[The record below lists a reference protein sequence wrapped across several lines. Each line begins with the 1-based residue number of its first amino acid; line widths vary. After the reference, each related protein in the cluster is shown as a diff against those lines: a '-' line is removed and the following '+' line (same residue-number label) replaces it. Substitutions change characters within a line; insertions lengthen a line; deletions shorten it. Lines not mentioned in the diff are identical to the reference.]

1 MHKQNAFVF
10 LLRTFLISFMTIER
24 PSFYITWSLMKVGDH
39 SKEVLTLS
47 ALYNQGVIQRMVVS
61 SSGFESRQEEE
72 GTF

>member
-1 MHKQNAFVF
+1 
-10 LLRTFLISFMTIER
+10 MTIER

>member
-1 MHKQNAFVF
+1 
-10 LLRTFLISFMTIER
+10 
-24 PSFYITWSLMKVGDH
+24 MKVGDH

-47 ALYNQGVIQRMVVS
+47 ALCNQGVIQRMVVS